1 MVVLVAGATGFIG
14 GALARELCARGHEII
29 GTTRNPA
36 VAGQHAAVAR
46 WVPADYTRDHTPSDW
61 LVRLVGV
68 DVAVNAVGIYRES
81 GDRTFESVH
90 IRAPRALFAACV
102 QAGVRVVQISALGA
116 DSSADTAFHL
126 SKRAADEYLLGV
138 DPRAA
143 IVQPSLVY
151 GPGGASAAAFNLLA
165 SLPLI
170 PLPQAGSQRIQP
182 VHIDDLACAIATLV
196 ERDDEGAGRIPVVGP
211 EPITLREYLAALRE
225 SLRLGRARFAP
236 IPWPVLAVI
245 ARICAFL
252 PGSVLTPD
260 SLRMLSRGNTADPAA
275 TCHLL
280 RRPPRPASAFIAAAE
295 SEPARL
301 KATAAWSLALLRLS
315 IAVVWIASGV
325 VSLGLYPVEE
335 SYRLLERVGITGL
348 LAPITLYGSALLDI
362 AFGVG
367 SLVALRWRYLW
378 AAQAAVIIAY
388 TGLIT
393 VALPEFW
400 LHPFGPIVK
409 NLPMLAALAILHGA
423 ERR

>member
-14 GALARELCARGHEII
+14 AALARELCARGHQVV
-29 GTTRNPA
+29 GTTRDPA
-36 VAGQHAAVAR
+36 MAAQHAAVAR

-61 LVRLVGV
+61 LVRLGGV

-102 QAGVRVVQISALGA
+102 QAGVRVIQISALGA

-143 IVQPSLVY
+143 VVQPSLVY
-151 GPGGASAAAFNLLA
+151 GSGGASAASLNLLA

-170 PLPQAGSQRIQP
+170 PLPQTGRQRIQP
-182 VHIDDLACAIATLV
+182 VHIDDLVCAIATLV
-196 ERDDEGAGRIPVVGP
+196 EREDEGRGRIPIVGP
-211 EPITLREYLAALRE
+211 EPITLREYLAVLRE
-225 SLRLGRARFAP
+225 SMRLGRARFVP
-236 IPWPVLAVI
+236 IPRPVLAIV
-245 ARICAFL
+245 AGVCAFV
-252 PGSVLTPD
+252 PGSVLTAD
-260 SLRMLSRGNTADPAA
+260 SLRMLRRGNTADPTV
-275 TCHLL
+275 TCRLL
-280 RRPPRPASAFIAAAE
+280 RRAPRPASAFIAPAE
-295 SEPARL
+295 SEGARL
-301 KATAAWSLALLRLS
+301 KATVGWSLALLRVS
-315 IAVVWIASGV
+315 IALVWIASGV

-335 SYRLLERVGITGL
+335 SYRLLERIGITGA
-348 LAPITLYGSALLDI
+348 LAPITLYSSALLDI
-362 AFGVG
+362 GFGIA
-367 SLVALRWRYLW
+367 SLVAPRWRYLW
-378 AAQAAVIIAY
+378 AAQAAVILAY

-409 NLPMLAALAILHGA
+409 NLPMLAALGILHEA